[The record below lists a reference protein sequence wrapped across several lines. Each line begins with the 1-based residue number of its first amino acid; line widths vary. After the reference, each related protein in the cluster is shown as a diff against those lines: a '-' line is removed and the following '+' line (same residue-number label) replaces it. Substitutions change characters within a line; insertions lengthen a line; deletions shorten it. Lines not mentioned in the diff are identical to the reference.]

1 MTGLFVAAVTFA
13 IFIEFIIGCNTG
25 SYTLTASA
33 VATTAASSSSSL
45 PLNNA
50 ALVLLQVL
58 YCPLQLSLSNC
69 GLFQLCHQTSD
80 LGLQLCFTLLRCLAK
95 FSEWRVFLLHC
106 TIQLSIPSVNKH
118 FTIFKHNRDDGI
130 TKCDGYAVGL
140 AIKRSTVRHVAISL
154 SLNGSGSVVHMRASV
169 TRQYNL
175 MMTATFCG

>member
-1 MTGLFVAAVTFA
+1 MTGLFVATVTFA

-25 SYTLTASA
+25 NYTLTASA

-80 LGLQLCFTLLRCLAK
+80 LGLQLCFTMLRCLAK
-95 FSEWRVFLLHC
+95 FCEWRVFLLGC
-106 TIQLSIPSVNKH
+106 TIQLSIPSADKH
-118 FTIFKHNRDDGI
+118 FTMFKHNSDDGV
-130 TKCDGYAVGL
+130 TKCDT
-140 AIKRSTVRHVAISL
+140 TVWHVAISL
-154 SLNGSGSVVHMRASV
+154 SLNGSGSVIHMRASV

-175 MMTATFCG
+175 MMTATVCG